1 MVINYGESTGNRVFI
16 FFQNVVTSDI
26 NRDILANSSLE
37 LLQAIRSTMC
47 VSPMKHARAFSWLHS
62 LRDTRHK

>member
-1 MVINYGESTGNRVFI
+1 MVINCGENTGNKVFI

-37 LLQAIRSTMC
+37 FLHAIRSTMC
-47 VSPMKHARAFSWLHS
+47 VSPMKHARAFSWLHG